1 MGTKQKTATTPRV
14 SVKLLNLDAQTRGIK
29 ELTGS
34 SEKMAVQLI
43 LEALRRKGSKGA
55 EEASPVTSW

>member
-34 SEKMAVQLI
+34 SEKMAVRLI

-55 EEASPVTSW
+55 EEALPVTAW